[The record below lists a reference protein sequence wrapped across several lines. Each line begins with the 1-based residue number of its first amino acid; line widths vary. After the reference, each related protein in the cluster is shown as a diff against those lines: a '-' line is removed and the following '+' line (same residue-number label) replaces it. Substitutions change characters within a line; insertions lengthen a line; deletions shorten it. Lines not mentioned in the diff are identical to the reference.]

1 MYEEELTVTVLAG
14 IKGVEIEWT
23 IGKTQQYQFR
33 NNGRT
38 FLIVEVAAEM
48 TTNVTIFNRV
58 TQTYETVVVTA
69 ETRIIGPFARATY
82 NDRHDRVLMGI
93 QIPAENTAP
102 NIGAFSL

>member
-1 MYEEELTVTVLAG
+1 MDELTVTALAG
-14 IKGVEIEWT
+14 ILGIEVELVVAN
-23 IGKTQQYQFR
+23 TQQYQFR

-38 FLIVEVAAEM
+38 FLIVEVAAAM
-48 TTNVTIFNRV
+48 TTNVTIFNRS
-58 TQTYETVVVTA
+58 TQAYETVVVTA

-102 NIGAFSL
+102 NIGVFSI

>member
-1 MYEEELTVTVLAG
+1 MDELTVTTLGNNSDVV
-14 IKGVEIEWT
+14 VEFIVAN
-23 IGKTQQYQFR
+23 TQQYQFR

-38 FLIVEVAAEM
+38 FLIVVVDAEM

>member
-1 MYEEELTVTVLAG
+1 MDELTVTTLAG
-14 IKGVEIEWT
+14 ILGIEVDLEVAN
-23 IGKTQQYQFR
+23 TQQYQFR

-38 FLIVEVAAEM
+38 FLIVEVAAAM
-48 TTNVTIFNRV
+48 TTNVTIFNRS
-58 TQTYETVVVTA
+58 TQAYETVVVTA

-102 NIGAFSL
+102 NIGVFSI